1 MFWHAADTQINFIHS
16 MIITMQSS
24 LFQQSDN
31 LLPKDGH
38 VVIYPSAINA
48 NFENLKDGIAWKHEK
63 IKLFGRWVLQPR
75 LTAWYG
81 DEGTDYVYSGLK
93 NTPNPW
99 NPTLLNLKDQVEDLS
114 NTKFNS
120 VLINYYRD
128 GQDSM
133 GWHQDNE
140 KALGLDPTIA
150 SLTFGTGREFHLRH
164 KFDKSVPTVKSYLEN
179 ESLLIMSGT
188 TQQFWQHQVP
198 KTKKP
203 IGERINLTFRKIIK

>member
-1 MFWHAADTQINFIHS
+1 
-16 MIITMQSS
+16 MIIAMQTS
-24 LFQQSDN
+24 LFQQSEN

-38 VVIYPSAINA
+38 VVIYPLAIKV
-48 NFENLKDGIAWKHEK
+48 NFEKLKDCIEWKHQK
-63 IKLFGRWVLQPR
+63 IKLFGHWVLQPR

-93 NTPNPW
+93 NIPLPW
-99 NPTLLNLKDQVEDLS
+99 NAPLLDLKEHVEELS
-114 NTKFNS
+114 QSTFNS
-120 VLINYYRD
+120 VLLNYYRD

-140 KALGLDPTIA
+140 KALGLNPTIA
-150 SLTFGTGREFHLRH
+150 SLSFGASREFHLRH

-179 ESLLIMSGT
+179 ESLLIMSGK

-198 KTKKP
+198 KSKKD

>member
-1 MFWHAADTQINFIHS
+1 
-16 MIITMQSS
+16 MQTSF
-24 LFQQSDN
+24 FQQSEN

-38 VVIYPSAINA
+38 VVIYPSASNA
-48 NFENLKDGIAWKHEK
+48 NFENLKNGIAWKHEK

-93 NTPNPW
+93 NRPLSW
-99 NPTLLNLKDQVEDLS
+99 NPLLLKMKDLVEDIS
-114 NTKFNS
+114 QATYNS
-120 VLINYYRD
+120 VLLNYYRD

-140 KALGLDPTIA
+140 KALGLYPIIA
-150 SLTFGTGREFHLRH
+150 SLSFGASREFQMRH
-164 KFDKSVPTVKSYLEN
+164 KMDKSVPTIKSCLEN
-179 ESLLIMSGT
+179 GNLLIMSGK
-188 TQQFWQHQVP
+188 TQQWWQHQIP

-203 IGERINLTFRKIIK
+203 VGERINLTFRRIIK